1 MKFMQTLKFKMP
13 FTIISSVAIMLLVL
27 MIVII
32 SASAVFIERTA
43 LRGFQE
49 TADGYRDL
57 VSVWL
62 NDQKDLTSVIAKE
75 SEFLDY
81 FKNPND
87 LTFTIAKTELEE
99 LVQELGTYVSSLSLY
114 DLNGNLLTDS
124 SSGSTIQTN
133 ISDRSLWERFIKT
146 GYQYSIDDEIEVS
159 PINQEYVIS
168 ILAGVIDYSG
178 KPAGVL
184 AAELKWNNF
193 AKKYFSEITI
203 GKTGNIYVV
212 DEDGKRVAHKD
223 VKKINTISEG
233 SRNALQAASTQKKG
247 SLHYEDDGEK
257 VMVFSRLE
265 NIDWIMCVTML
276 DSEFYSDRNTLIMIT
291 IILSILLLLVTS
303 IIVIMYVNLNI
314 SRVLSR
320 IANDLNRLGNGDLT
334 VSAQSKFLTNKYK
347 NHEFGIIANG
357 FNSTVEK
364 LKIIVSNIIDSSNN
378 IELTSK
384 ELESGNND
392 LALRTQS
399 QSSSL
404 EQTASSMEQ
413 MASTIKNSAE
423 KSVIGNNM
431 MNDSRR
437 SVEEAGLIIDS
448 TTRSMEDVYEAS
460 RKITN
465 ITKLIEDIAFQTN
478 ILALNASVEAAR
490 AGEQGRGFSV
500 VASEVRTL
508 AQNTQTSVKDIT
520 SLIADSDEKIRVATE
535 AARKSREIFT
545 DIKDKIENT
554 ANIMKDISTTAVEQQ
569 SGVDQVNQAVL
580 KMDASTQEN
589 ASLVEQSKDASITLS
604 SEAQKLI
611 EVVSF
616 FKL

>member
-13 FTIISSVAIMLLVL
+13 FAIISAVVIMLLVL
-27 MIVII
+27 MIVVI
-32 SASAVFIERTA
+32 SASAIFMERTA
-43 LRGFQE
+43 ISGFME

-57 VSVWL
+57 VSIWIE
-62 NDQKDLTSVIAKE
+62 DQADLTSVISKE

-81 FKNPND
+81 FQNPND
-87 LTFTIAKTELEE
+87 GTLNIAKDEFNELLNE
-99 LVQELGTYVSSLSLY
+99 LKSHYSAFALI
-114 DLNGNLLTDS
+114 DLNGNVVLDTASNTQLNAIS
-124 SSGSTIQTN
+124 QKTIWKELKEN
-133 ISDRSLWERFIKT
+133 NYKYAIE
-146 GYQYSIDDEIEVS
+146 DEIYLSSVTG
-159 PINQEYVIS
+159 NYVIGV
-168 ILAGVIDYSG
+168 LAGVFDANNNI
-178 KPAGVL
+178 AGVL
-184 AAELKWNNF
+184 YAELRWNEFVN
-193 AKKYFSEITI
+193 KYFSEITI
-203 GKTGNIYVV
+203 GETGNIYIVN
-212 DEDGKRVAHKD
+212 EDGKRVAHKD
-223 VKKINTISEG
+223 VNKVNTISIG
-233 SRNALQAASTQKKG
+233 SKNALSAAASQRKG
-247 SLHYEDDGEK
+247 ALHYEDEGK
-257 VMVFSRLE
+257 KIMAFSRLD
-265 NIDWIMCVTML
+265 NMDWILCVTML
-276 DSEFYSDRNTLIMIT
+276 DSEFFANKHTLIKIT
-291 IILSILLLLVTS
+291 IVLSVILLVITS
-303 IIVIMYVNLNI
+303 LIVGMYVNKNI

-320 IANDLNRLGNGDLT
+320 IASDLNRLGNGDLT
-334 VSAQSKFLTNKYK
+334 VSAPTKFLSSKYK

-357 FNSTVEK
+357 FNNTIEK
-364 LKIIVSNIIDSSNN
+364 LKHIVSNIMDSSNN

-384 ELESGNND
+384 ELASGNND

-431 MNDSRR
+431 MNDSKK
-437 SVEEAGLIIDS
+437 SVEEAGLIIES
-448 TTRSMEDVYEAS
+448 TTRSMEAVFEAS

-508 AQNTQTSVKDIT
+508 AQNTQTSVKNIT
-520 SLIADSDEKIRVATE
+520 SLISDSDEKIRVAAE
-535 AARKSREIFT
+535 AARKSQEIFI

-554 ANIMKDISTTAVEQQ
+554 ADIMKDISQTAVEQQ

-589 ASLVEQSKDASITLS
+589 ASLVEQSKEASITLS

-611 EVVSF
+611 EVVSY

>member
-13 FTIISSVAIMLLVL
+13 FAIISAVVIMLLVL
-27 MIVII
+27 MIVVI
-32 SASAVFIERTA
+32 SASAIFMERTA
-43 LRGFQE
+43 ISGFME

-57 VSVWL
+57 VSIWIE
-62 NDQKDLTSVIAKE
+62 DQADLTSVISKE

-81 FKNPND
+81 FQNPND
-87 LTFTIAKTELEE
+87 GTLNIAKDEFNELLNE
-99 LVQELGTYVSSLSLY
+99 LKSHYSAFALI
-114 DLNGNLLTDS
+114 DLNGKVVLDTASNEHLNTVS
-124 SSGSTIQTN
+124 QKTIWKELRDN
-133 ISDRSLWERFIKT
+133 NYKYAIE
-146 GYQYSIDDEIEVS
+146 DEIYLSSVTG
-159 PINQEYVIS
+159 NYVIGV
-168 ILAGVIDYSG
+168 LAGVFDTNNS
-178 KPAGVL
+178 PAGVL
-184 AAELKWNNF
+184 YAELRWDSF
-193 AKKYFSEITI
+193 VQKYFSEITI
-203 GKTGNIYVV
+203 GETGNIYIVN
-212 DEDGKRVAHKD
+212 EDGKRVAHKD
-223 VKKINTISEG
+223 VNKVNTISIG
-233 SRNALQAASTQKKG
+233 SKNALSAAASQRKG
-247 SLHYEDDGEK
+247 ALHYENEK
-257 VMVFSRLE
+257 KKIMAFSRLD
-265 NIDWIMCVTML
+265 NMDWILCVTML
-276 DSEFYSDRNTLIMIT
+276 HSEFFANKNTLIKIT
-291 IILSILLLLVTS
+291 IVLSVILLVITS
-303 IIVIMYVNLNI
+303 LIVGMYVNKNI

-320 IANDLNRLGNGDLT
+320 IASDLNRLGNGDLT
-334 VSAQSKFLTNKYK
+334 VSAPTKFLSSKYK

-357 FNSTVEK
+357 FNNTIEK
-364 LKIIVSNIIDSSNN
+364 LKHIVSNIMDSSNN

-384 ELESGNND
+384 ELASGNND

-431 MNDSRR
+431 MNDSKK
-437 SVEEAGLIIDS
+437 SVEEAGLIIES
-448 TTRSMEDVYEAS
+448 TTRSMEAVFEAS

-508 AQNTQTSVKDIT
+508 AQNTQTSVKNIT
-520 SLIADSDEKIRVATE
+520 SLISDSDEKIRVAAE
-535 AARKSREIFT
+535 AARKSQEIFI

-554 ANIMKDISTTAVEQQ
+554 ADIMKDISQTAVEQQ

-589 ASLVEQSKDASITLS
+589 ASLVEQSKEASITLS

-611 EVVSF
+611 EVVSY

>member
-13 FTIISSVAIMLLVL
+13 FAIISAVVIMLLVL
-27 MIVII
+27 MIVVI
-32 SASAVFIERTA
+32 SASAIFMERTA
-43 LRGFQE
+43 ISGFME

-57 VSVWL
+57 VSIWIE
-62 NDQKDLTSVIAKE
+62 DQADLTSVISKE

-81 FKNPND
+81 FQNPND
-87 LTFTIAKTELEE
+87 GTLNIAKDEFNELLNE
-99 LVQELGTYVSSLSLY
+99 LKSHYSAFALI
-114 DLNGNLLTDS
+114 DLNGNVVLDTASNTQLNAIS
-124 SSGSTIQTN
+124 QKTIWKELKEN
-133 ISDRSLWERFIKT
+133 NYKYAIE
-146 GYQYSIDDEIEVS
+146 DEIYLSSVTG
-159 PINQEYVIS
+159 NYVIGV
-168 ILAGVIDYSG
+168 LAGVFDANNNI
-178 KPAGVL
+178 AGVL
-184 AAELKWNNF
+184 YAELRWNEFVN
-193 AKKYFSEITI
+193 KYFSEITI
-203 GKTGNIYVV
+203 GETGNIYIVN
-212 DEDGKRVAHKD
+212 EDGKRVAHKD
-223 VKKINTISEG
+223 VNKVNTISIG
-233 SRNALQAASTQKKG
+233 SKNALSAAASQRKG
-247 SLHYEDDGEK
+247 ALHYEDEGK
-257 VMVFSRLE
+257 KIMAFSRLD
-265 NIDWIMCVTML
+265 NMDWILCVTML
-276 DSEFYSDRNTLIMIT
+276 DSEFFANKNTLIKIT
-291 IILSILLLLVTS
+291 IVLSVILLVITS
-303 IIVIMYVNLNI
+303 LIVGMYVNKNI

-320 IANDLNRLGNGDLT
+320 IASDLNRLGNGDLT
-334 VSAQSKFLTNKYK
+334 VSAPTKFLSSKYK

-357 FNSTVEK
+357 FNNTIEK
-364 LKIIVSNIIDSSNN
+364 LKHIVSNIMDSSNN

-384 ELESGNND
+384 ELASGNND

-431 MNDSRR
+431 MNDSKK
-437 SVEEAGLIIDS
+437 SVEEAGLIIES
-448 TTRSMEDVYEAS
+448 TTRSMEAVFEAS

-508 AQNTQTSVKDIT
+508 AQNTQTSVKNIT
-520 SLIADSDEKIRVATE
+520 SLISDSDEKIRVAAE
-535 AARKSREIFT
+535 AARKSQEIFI

-554 ANIMKDISTTAVEQQ
+554 ADIMKDISQTAVEQQ

-589 ASLVEQSKDASITLS
+589 ASLVEQSKEASITLS

-611 EVVSF
+611 EVVSY

>member
-1 MKFMQTLKFKMP
+1 MKFTQTLKFKMP
-13 FTIISSVAIMLLVL
+13 FIIISSVALMLITL
-27 MIVII
+27 MIVIV
-32 SASAVFIERTA
+32 SASAIFIEKTA

-57 VSVWL
+57 VTVWL
-62 NDQKDLTSVIAKE
+62 NDQKDLTSIIAKE
-75 SEFLDY
+75 SEFLNY
-81 FKNPND
+81 FIDPND
-87 LTFTIAKTELEE
+87 LTLAVAKSELQEVCNE
-99 LVQELGTYVSSLSLY
+99 LNTYVASLSLY
-114 DLNGNLLTDS
+114 DLNGKFIADS
-124 SSGSTIQTN
+124 SNGSTIQN
-133 ISDRSLWERFIKT
+133 DISKRNLWERFIST
-146 GYQYSIDDEIEVS
+146 GYQYSIDDEIEFF
-159 PINQEYVIS
+159 PNDGQYVLA
-168 ILAGVIDYSG
+168 ILVGIFDNSG
-178 KPAGVL
+178 KPIGVL
-184 AAELKWNNF
+184 ASELKWDNF
-193 AKKYFSEITI
+193 SKKYFSEITI

-212 DEDGKRVAHKD
+212 DENGNRVAHGD
-223 VKKINTISEG
+223 SNKINTISEG
-233 SRNALQAASTQKKG
+233 SKSALQAASSQRKG
-247 SLHYEDDGEK
+247 TIHYEDDGDK
-257 VMVFSRLE
+257 VMAFSRLD

-276 DSEFYSDRNTLIMIT
+276 DSEFYYDRNILIMIS
-291 IILSILLLLVTS
+291 IILSVLLLIVTS
-303 IIVIMYVNLNI
+303 IIVIIYINVNI

-320 IANDLNRLGNGDLT
+320 LANDLNRLGRGDLT
-334 VSAQSKFLTNKYK
+334 VSAPAKFLANKYQ
-347 NHEFGIIANG
+347 NNEFGIISNG
-357 FNSTVEK
+357 FNNAIEQ
-364 LKIIVSNIIDSSNN
+364 LKHIVSSIMDSSNN

-431 MNDSRR
+431 MNDSIK

-448 TTRSMEDVYEAS
+448 TTKSMEMVYEAS

-490 AGEQGRGFSV
+490 AGDQGRGFSV

-520 SLIADSDEKIRVATE
+520 SLIADSDEKIKLATE
-535 AARKSREIFT
+535 AARKSQEIFAE
-545 DIKDKIENT
+545 IKDKIENT
-554 ANIMKDISTTAVEQQ
+554 ADIMKDILDRAVEQQ
-569 SGVDQVNQAVL
+569 SGIESVNQAVL
-580 KMDASTQEN
+580 KMDASTQKN
-589 ASLVEQSKDASITLS
+589 ASLAEQSKNASMTLS
-604 SEAQKLI
+604 SEAQKLT
-611 EVVSF
+611 EVVSY

>member
-13 FTIISSVAIMLLVL
+13 FAIISAVVIMLLVL
-27 MIVII
+27 MIVVI
-32 SASAVFIERTA
+32 SASAIFMERTA
-43 LRGFQE
+43 ISGFME

-57 VSVWL
+57 VSIWIE
-62 NDQKDLTSVIAKE
+62 DQADLTSVISKE

-81 FKNPND
+81 FQNPNNGT
-87 LTFTIAKTELEE
+87 LNIAKDEFNELLNE
-99 LVQELGTYVSSLSLY
+99 LKSHYSAFALI
-114 DLNGNLLTDS
+114 DLNGNVVLDTASNTQLNS
-124 SSGSTIQTN
+124 ISQKTIWKELKEN
-133 ISDRSLWERFIKT
+133 NYKYAIE
-146 GYQYSIDDEIEVS
+146 DEIYLSSVTG
-159 PINQEYVIS
+159 NYVIGV
-168 ILAGVIDYSG
+168 LAGVFDANNNI
-178 KPAGVL
+178 AGVL
-184 AAELKWNNF
+184 YAELRWNEFVN
-193 AKKYFSEITI
+193 KYFSEITI
-203 GKTGNIYVV
+203 GETGNIYIVN
-212 DEDGKRVAHKD
+212 EDGKRVAHKD
-223 VKKINTISEG
+223 VNKVNTISIG
-233 SRNALQAASTQKKG
+233 SKNALSAAASQRKG
-247 SLHYEDDGEK
+247 ALHYEDEGK
-257 VMVFSRLE
+257 KIMAFSRLD
-265 NIDWIMCVTML
+265 NMDWILCVTML
-276 DSEFYSDRNTLIMIT
+276 DSEFFANKNTLIKIT
-291 IILSILLLLVTS
+291 IVLSVILLVITS
-303 IIVIMYVNLNI
+303 LIVGMYVNRNI

-320 IANDLNRLGNGDLT
+320 IASDLNRLGNGDLT
-334 VSAQSKFLTNKYK
+334 VSAPTKFLSSKYQ

-357 FNSTVEK
+357 FNNTIEK
-364 LKIIVSNIIDSSNN
+364 LKHIVSNIMDSSNN

-384 ELESGNND
+384 ELASGNND

-431 MNDSRR
+431 MNDSKK
-437 SVEEAGLIIDS
+437 SVEEAGLIIES
-448 TTRSMEDVYEAS
+448 TTRSMEAVFEAS

-508 AQNTQTSVKDIT
+508 AQNTQTSVKNIT
-520 SLIADSDEKIRVATE
+520 SLISDSDEKIRVAAE
-535 AARKSREIFT
+535 AARKSQEIFI

-554 ANIMKDISTTAVEQQ
+554 ADIMKDISQTAVEQQ

-589 ASLVEQSKDASITLS
+589 ASLVEQSKEASITLS

-611 EVVSF
+611 ETVSY
-616 FKL
+616 FKF

>member
-13 FTIISSVAIMLLVL
+13 FTIISSVAVMLLIL
-27 MIVII
+27 MIVVI
-32 SASAVFIERTA
+32 SASAVFMERTA
-43 LRGFQE
+43 LRGFME

-57 VSVWL
+57 VSIWIE
-62 NDQKDLTSVIAKE
+62 DQADLTSVISKE

-81 FKNPND
+81 FLNPSQDN
-87 LTFTIAKTELEE
+87 LNIADNEFNELLKELESHYSAFA
-99 LVQELGTYVSSLSLY
+99 LI
-114 DLNGNLLTDS
+114 DLNGNVVLDTASNTQLDLIS
-124 SSGSTIQTN
+124 EKTIWRELKDN
-133 ISDRSLWERFIKT
+133 NYKYAIE
-146 GYQYSIDDEIEVS
+146 DEIYLSSVTD
-159 PINQEYVIS
+159 NYVIGV
-168 ILAGVIDYSG
+168 LAGVFDAEG
-178 KPAGVL
+178 KVSGVL
-184 AAELKWNNF
+184 YGELRWDSF
-193 AKKYFSEITI
+193 VQKYFSEITI
-203 GKTGNIYVV
+203 GETGNIYVV

-223 VKKINTISEG
+223 VNKVNTISIG
-233 SRNALQAASTQKKG
+233 SKNALSAADAQRKG
-247 SLHYEDDGEK
+247 TLHYEDEGAK
-257 VMVFSRLE
+257 VMAFSRLD

-276 DSEFYSDRNTLIMIT
+276 DSEFFADRNTLIKIT
-291 IILSILLLLVTS
+291 IILSIILLIITS
-303 IIVIMYVNLNI
+303 FIVISYVNVHI

-334 VSAQSKFLTNKYK
+334 VSAPSKFLANKYK

-357 FNSTVEK
+357 FNNTIEK
-364 LKIIVSNIIDSSNN
+364 LKHIVSDIIDSSNN

-384 ELESGNND
+384 ELASGNND

-404 EQTASSMEQ
+404 EETASSMEQ
-413 MASTIKNSAE
+413 MASNIKNSAE
-423 KSVIGNNM
+423 KSIIGNNM
-431 MNDSRR
+431 MNDSKK

-448 TTRSMEDVYEAS
+448 TTKSMEAVYEAS

-520 SLIADSDEKIRVATE
+520 SLIADSDEKIKIATE
-535 AARKSREIFT
+535 AARKSQEIFT

-554 ANIMKDISTTAVEQQ
+554 ASIMKDISITAVEQQ

-580 KMDASTQEN
+580 RMDASTQEN
-589 ASLVEQSKDASITLS
+589 ASLVEQSKDASVTLS

-611 EVVSF
+611 DVVSY

>member
-13 FTIISSVAIMLLVL
+13 FTIISSVAVMLLIL
-27 MIVII
+27 MIVVI
-32 SASAVFIERTA
+32 SASAVFMERTA
-43 LRGFQE
+43 LRGFME

-57 VSVWL
+57 VSIWIE
-62 NDQKDLTSVIAKE
+62 DQADLTSVISKE

-81 FKNPND
+81 FLNPSQDN
-87 LTFTIAKTELEE
+87 LNIADNEFNELLKELESHYSAFA
-99 LVQELGTYVSSLSLY
+99 LI
-114 DLNGNLLTDS
+114 DLNGNVVLDTASNTQLDLIS
-124 SSGSTIQTN
+124 EKTIWRELKDN
-133 ISDRSLWERFIKT
+133 NYKYAIE
-146 GYQYSIDDEIEVS
+146 DEIYLSSVTD
-159 PINQEYVIS
+159 NYVIGV
-168 ILAGVIDYSG
+168 LAGVFDDEG
-178 KPAGVL
+178 KVSGVL
-184 AAELKWNNF
+184 YGELRWDSF
-193 AKKYFSEITI
+193 VQKYFSEITI
-203 GKTGNIYVV
+203 GETGNIYVV

-223 VKKINTISEG
+223 VNKVNTISIG
-233 SRNALQAASTQKKG
+233 SKNALSAADAQRKG
-247 SLHYEDDGEK
+247 TLHYEDEGAK
-257 VMVFSRLE
+257 VMAFSRLD

-276 DSEFYSDRNTLIMIT
+276 DSEFFADRNTLIKIT
-291 IILSILLLLVTS
+291 IILSIILLIITS
-303 IIVIMYVNLNI
+303 FIVISYVNVHI

-334 VSAQSKFLTNKYK
+334 VSAPSKFLANKYK

-357 FNSTVEK
+357 FNNTIEK
-364 LKIIVSNIIDSSNN
+364 LKNIIENIIDSSNN

-384 ELESGNND
+384 ELASGNND

-404 EQTASSMEQ
+404 EETASSMEQ
-413 MASTIKNSAE
+413 MASNIKNSAE
-423 KSVIGNNM
+423 KSIIGNNM
-431 MNDSRR
+431 MNDSKK
-437 SVEEAGLIIDS
+437 SVEEAGLIIDR
-448 TTRSMEDVYEAS
+448 TTKSMEAVYEAS

-520 SLIADSDEKIRVATE
+520 SLIADSDEKIKIATE
-535 AARKSREIFT
+535 AARKSQEIFT

-554 ANIMKDISTTAVEQQ
+554 ASIMKDISITAVEQQ

-580 KMDASTQEN
+580 RMDASTQEN
-589 ASLVEQSKDASITLS
+589 ASLVEQSKDASVTLS

-611 EVVSF
+611 DVVSY

>member
-13 FTIISSVAIMLLVL
+13 FTIISSVAVMLLVL

-32 SASAVFIERTA
+32 SASAIFMERTA
-43 LRGFQE
+43 ISGFME

-57 VSVWL
+57 VSIWIE
-62 NDQKDLTSVIAKE
+62 DQADLTSVISKE

-81 FKNPND
+81 FENPNQYT
-87 LTFTIAKTELEE
+87 LSIASGEFIELLKELESHFSAFA
-99 LVQELGTYVSSLSLY
+99 LI
-114 DLNGNLLTDS
+114 DLNGKVVLDTASNEHLNTVS
-124 SSGSTIQTN
+124 QKTIWKELQN
-133 ISDRSLWERFIKT
+133 NNYKYAIE
-146 GYQYSIDDEIEVS
+146 DEIYLSSVTG
-159 PINQEYVIS
+159 NYVIGV
-168 ILAGVIDYSG
+168 LAGVFDTNAR
-178 KPAGVL
+178 PAGVL
-184 AAELKWNNF
+184 YAELRWDSF
-193 AKKYFSEITI
+193 VQKYFSEITI
-203 GKTGNIYVV
+203 GKTGNIYIVN
-212 DEDGKRVAHKD
+212 EEGRRVAHKE
-223 VKKINTISEG
+223 VKKVNTISIG
-233 SRNALQAASTQKKG
+233 SKNALSAAASQRKG
-247 SLHYEDDGEK
+247 ALHYEDEGK
-257 VMVFSRLE
+257 KIMAFSRLE

-276 DSEFYSDRNTLIMIT
+276 DSEFFANKNTLIKIT
-291 IILSILLLLVTS
+291 IVLSLLLLIVTS
-303 IIVIMYVNLNI
+303 FIVIVYVNKNI

-320 IANDLNRLGNGDLT
+320 IASDLNRLGNGDLT
-334 VSAQSKFLTNKYK
+334 VSAPSKFLTNKYQ

-357 FNSTVEK
+357 FNNTIEK
-364 LKIIVSNIIDSSNN
+364 LKHIVSNIIDSSNN

-384 ELESGNND
+384 ELASGNND

-431 MNDSRR
+431 MNDSKK

-535 AARKSREIFT
+535 AARKSQEIFV

-554 ANIMKDISTTAVEQQ
+554 ANIMRDISTTAVEQQ

-589 ASLVEQSKDASITLS
+589 ASLVEQSKEASITLS

-611 EVVSF
+611 DVVSY

>member
-13 FTIISSVAIMLLVL
+13 FTIISSVAVMLLIL
-27 MIVII
+27 MIVVI
-32 SASAVFIERTA
+32 SASAVFMERTA
-43 LRGFQE
+43 LRGFME

-57 VSVWL
+57 VSIWIE
-62 NDQKDLTSVIAKE
+62 DQADLTSVISKG

-81 FKNPND
+81 FLNPSQDN
-87 LTFTIAKTELEE
+87 LNIADNEFNELLKELESHYSAFA
-99 LVQELGTYVSSLSLY
+99 LI
-114 DLNGNLLTDS
+114 DLNGNVVLDTASNTQLDLIS
-124 SSGSTIQTN
+124 EKTIWRELKDN
-133 ISDRSLWERFIKT
+133 NYKYAIE
-146 GYQYSIDDEIEVS
+146 DEIYLSSVTD
-159 PINQEYVIS
+159 NYVIGV
-168 ILAGVIDYSG
+168 LAGVFDAEG
-178 KPAGVL
+178 KVSGVL
-184 AAELKWNNF
+184 YGELRWDSF
-193 AKKYFSEITI
+193 VQKYFSEITI
-203 GKTGNIYVV
+203 GETGNIYVV

-223 VKKINTISEG
+223 VNKVNTISIG
-233 SRNALQAASTQKKG
+233 SKNALSAADAQRKG
-247 SLHYEDDGEK
+247 TLHYEDEGAK
-257 VMVFSRLE
+257 VMAFSRLD

-276 DSEFYSDRNTLIMIT
+276 DSEFFADRNTLIKIT
-291 IILSILLLLVTS
+291 IILSIILLIITS
-303 IIVIMYVNLNI
+303 FIVISYVNVHI

-334 VSAQSKFLTNKYK
+334 VSAPSKFLANKYK

-357 FNSTVEK
+357 FNNTIEK
-364 LKIIVSNIIDSSNN
+364 LKNIIENIIDSSNN

-384 ELESGNND
+384 ELASGNND

-404 EQTASSMEQ
+404 EETASSMEQ
-413 MASTIKNSAE
+413 MASNIKNSAE
-423 KSVIGNNM
+423 KSIIGNNM
-431 MNDSRR
+431 MNDSKK

-448 TTRSMEDVYEAS
+448 TTKSMEAVYEAS

-520 SLIADSDEKIRVATE
+520 SLIADSDEKIKIATE
-535 AARKSREIFT
+535 AARKSQEIFT

-554 ANIMKDISTTAVEQQ
+554 ASIMKDISITAVEQQ

-580 KMDASTQEN
+580 RMDASTQEN
-589 ASLVEQSKDASITLS
+589 ASLVEQSKDASVTLS

-611 EVVSF
+611 DVVSY

>member
-13 FTIISSVAIMLLVL
+13 FTIISSVAVMLLIL
-27 MIVII
+27 MIVVI
-32 SASAVFIERTA
+32 SASAVFMERTA
-43 LRGFQE
+43 LRGFME

-57 VSVWL
+57 VSIWIE
-62 NDQKDLTSVIAKE
+62 DQADLTSVISKE

-81 FKNPND
+81 FLNPSQDN
-87 LTFTIAKTELEE
+87 LNIADNEFNELLKELESHYSAFA
-99 LVQELGTYVSSLSLY
+99 LI
-114 DLNGNLLTDS
+114 DLNGNVVLDTASNTQLDLIS
-124 SSGSTIQTN
+124 EKTIWRELKDN
-133 ISDRSLWERFIKT
+133 NYKYAIE
-146 GYQYSIDDEIEVS
+146 DEIYLSSVTD
-159 PINQEYVIS
+159 NYVIGV
-168 ILAGVIDYSG
+168 LAGVFDDEG
-178 KPAGVL
+178 KVSGVL
-184 AAELKWNNF
+184 YGELRWDSF
-193 AKKYFSEITI
+193 VQKYFSEITI
-203 GKTGNIYVV
+203 GETGNIYVV

-223 VKKINTISEG
+223 VNKVNTISIG
-233 SRNALQAASTQKKG
+233 SKNALSAADAQRKG
-247 SLHYEDDGEK
+247 TLHYEDEGAK
-257 VMVFSRLE
+257 VMAFSRLD

-276 DSEFYSDRNTLIMIT
+276 DSEFFADRNTLIKIT
-291 IILSILLLLVTS
+291 IIVSIILLIITS
-303 IIVIMYVNLNI
+303 FIVISYVNVHI

-334 VSAQSKFLTNKYK
+334 VSAPSKFLANKYK

-357 FNSTVEK
+357 FNNTIEK
-364 LKIIVSNIIDSSNN
+364 LKNIIENIIDSSNN

-384 ELESGNND
+384 ELASGNND

-404 EQTASSMEQ
+404 EETASSMEQ
-413 MASTIKNSAE
+413 MASNIKNSAE
-423 KSVIGNNM
+423 KSIIGNNM
-431 MNDSRR
+431 MNDSKK

-448 TTRSMEDVYEAS
+448 TTKSMEAVYEAS

-520 SLIADSDEKIRVATE
+520 SLIADSDEKIKIATE
-535 AARKSREIFT
+535 AARKSQEIFT

-554 ANIMKDISTTAVEQQ
+554 ASIMKDISITAVEQQ

-580 KMDASTQEN
+580 RMDASTQEN
-589 ASLVEQSKDASITLS
+589 ASLVEQSKDASVTLS

-611 EVVSF
+611 DVVSY

>member
-13 FTIISSVAIMLLVL
+13 FAIISAVVIMLLVL
-27 MIVII
+27 MIVVI
-32 SASAVFIERTA
+32 SASAIFMERTA
-43 LRGFQE
+43 ISGFME

-57 VSVWL
+57 VSIWIE
-62 NDQKDLTSVIAKE
+62 DQADLTSVISKE

-81 FKNPND
+81 FQNPND
-87 LTFTIAKTELEE
+87 GTLNIAKDEFNELLNE
-99 LVQELGTYVSSLSLY
+99 LKSHYSAFALI
-114 DLNGNLLTDS
+114 DLNGNVVLDTASNTQLNAIS
-124 SSGSTIQTN
+124 QKTIWKELKEN
-133 ISDRSLWERFIKT
+133 NYKYAIE
-146 GYQYSIDDEIEVS
+146 DEIYLSSVTG
-159 PINQEYVIS
+159 NYVIGV
-168 ILAGVIDYSG
+168 LAGVFDANNNI
-178 KPAGVL
+178 AGVL
-184 AAELKWNNF
+184 YAELRWNEFVN
-193 AKKYFSEITI
+193 KYFSEITI
-203 GKTGNIYVV
+203 GETGNIYIVN
-212 DEDGKRVAHKD
+212 EDGKRVAHKD
-223 VKKINTISEG
+223 VNKVNTISIG
-233 SRNALQAASTQKKG
+233 SKNALSAAASQRKG
-247 SLHYEDDGEK
+247 ALHYEDEGK
-257 VMVFSRLE
+257 KIMAFSRLD
-265 NIDWIMCVTML
+265 NMDWILCVTML
-276 DSEFYSDRNTLIMIT
+276 DSEFFANKHTLIKIT
-291 IILSILLLLVTS
+291 IVLSVILLVITS
-303 IIVIMYVNLNI
+303 LIVGMYVNKNI

-320 IANDLNRLGNGDLT
+320 IASDLNRLGNGDLT
-334 VSAQSKFLTNKYK
+334 VSAPTKFLSSKYK

-357 FNSTVEK
+357 FNNTIEK
-364 LKIIVSNIIDSSNN
+364 LKNIVSNIIDSSNN

-384 ELESGNND
+384 ELASGNND

-431 MNDSRR
+431 MNDSKK
-437 SVEEAGLIIDS
+437 SVEEAGLIIES
-448 TTRSMEDVYEAS
+448 TTRSMEAVFEAS

-520 SLIADSDEKIRVATE
+520 SLIADSDEKIRVAAE
-535 AARKSREIFT
+535 AARKSQEIFI

-554 ANIMKDISTTAVEQQ
+554 ADIMKDISQTAVEQQ

-589 ASLVEQSKDASITLS
+589 ASLVEQSKEASITLS

-611 EVVSF
+611 DVVSY

>member
-13 FTIISSVAIMLLVL
+13 FTIISSVAIMLIVL

-32 SASAVFIERTA
+32 SASAVFIEKTA

-81 FKNPND
+81 FKDPND

-99 LVQELGTYVSSLSLY
+99 LVQELSTYVSSLSLY
-114 DLNGNLLTDS
+114 DLKGNLLTDS

-133 ISDRSLWERFIKT
+133 ISDRSLWERFVNT

-159 PINQEYVIS
+159 PLNQEYVIS
-168 ILAGVIDYSG
+168 ILAGVIDYTG

-203 GKTGNIYVV
+203 GETGNIYIV

-247 SLHYEDDGEK
+247 SLHYEDEGEK
-257 VMVFSRLE
+257 VMVFSRLD
-265 NIDWIMCVTML
+265 NIEWIMCVTML

-291 IILSILLLLVTS
+291 IVLSILLLLVTS
-303 IIVIMYVNLNI
+303 FIVIMYVNKNI

-320 IANDLNRLGNGDLT
+320 IASDLNRLGNGDLT
-334 VSAQSKFLTNKYK
+334 VSAPSKFLTNKYQ

-357 FNSTVEK
+357 FNNTIEK
-364 LKIIVSNIIDSSNN
+364 LKHIVSNIIDSSNN

-384 ELESGNND
+384 ELASGNND

-431 MNDSRR
+431 MNDSKR
-437 SVEEAGLIIDS
+437 SVEEAGVIIDS
-448 TTRSMEDVYEAS
+448 TTKSMEDVYEAS

-535 AARKSREIFT
+535 AARKSQEIFV

-554 ANIMKDISTTAVEQQ
+554 ANIMKDISIKAVEQQ

-589 ASLVEQSKDASITLS
+589 ASLVEQSKEASITLS

-611 EVVSF
+611 DVVSY

>member
-13 FTIISSVAIMLLVL
+13 FAIISAVVIMLLVL
-27 MIVII
+27 MIVVI
-32 SASAVFIERTA
+32 SASAIFMERTA
-43 LRGFQE
+43 ISGFME

-57 VSVWL
+57 VSIRIE
-62 NDQKDLTSVIAKE
+62 DQADLTSVISKE

-81 FKNPND
+81 FQNPNNGT
-87 LTFTIAKTELEE
+87 LNIAKDEFNELLNE
-99 LVQELGTYVSSLSLY
+99 LKSHYSAFALI
-114 DLNGNLLTDS
+114 DLNGNVVLDTASNTQLNS
-124 SSGSTIQTN
+124 ISQKTIWKELKEN
-133 ISDRSLWERFIKT
+133 NYKYAIE
-146 GYQYSIDDEIEVS
+146 DEIYLSSVTG
-159 PINQEYVIS
+159 NYVIGV
-168 ILAGVIDYSG
+168 LAGVFDANNNI
-178 KPAGVL
+178 AGVL
-184 AAELKWNNF
+184 YAELRWNEFVN
-193 AKKYFSEITI
+193 KYFSEITI
-203 GKTGNIYVV
+203 GETGNIYIVN
-212 DEDGKRVAHKD
+212 EDGKRVAHKD
-223 VKKINTISEG
+223 VNKVNTISIG
-233 SRNALQAASTQKKG
+233 SKNALSAAASQRKG
-247 SLHYEDDGEK
+247 ALHYEDEGK
-257 VMVFSRLE
+257 KIMAFSRLD
-265 NIDWIMCVTML
+265 NMDWILCVTML
-276 DSEFYSDRNTLIMIT
+276 DSEFFANKHTLIKIT
-291 IILSILLLLVTS
+291 IVLSVILLVITS
-303 IIVIMYVNLNI
+303 LIVGMYVNRNI

-320 IANDLNRLGNGDLT
+320 IASDLNRLGNGDLT
-334 VSAQSKFLTNKYK
+334 VSAPTKFLSSKYQ

-357 FNSTVEK
+357 FNNTIEK
-364 LKIIVSNIIDSSNN
+364 LKHIVSNIMDSSNN

-384 ELESGNND
+384 ELASGNND

-431 MNDSRR
+431 MNDSKK
-437 SVEEAGLIIDS
+437 SVEEAGLIIES
-448 TTRSMEDVYEAS
+448 TTRSMEAVFEAS

-508 AQNTQTSVKDIT
+508 AQNTQTSVKNIT
-520 SLIADSDEKIRVATE
+520 SLISDSDEKIRVAAE
-535 AARKSREIFT
+535 AARKSQEIFI

-554 ANIMKDISTTAVEQQ
+554 ADIMKDISQTAVEQQ

-589 ASLVEQSKDASITLS
+589 ASLVEQSKEASITLS

-611 EVVSF
+611 ETVSY
-616 FKL
+616 FKF

>member
-13 FTIISSVAIMLLVL
+13 FAIISAVVIMLLVL
-27 MIVII
+27 MIVVI
-32 SASAVFIERTA
+32 SASAIFMERTA
-43 LRGFQE
+43 ISGFME

-57 VSVWL
+57 VSIWIE
-62 NDQKDLTSVIAKE
+62 DQADLTSVISKE

-81 FKNPND
+81 FQNPND
-87 LTFTIAKTELEE
+87 GTLNIAKDEFNELLNE
-99 LVQELGTYVSSLSLY
+99 LKSHYSAFALI
-114 DLNGNLLTDS
+114 DLNGNVVLDTASNTQLNAIS
-124 SSGSTIQTN
+124 QKTIWKELKEN
-133 ISDRSLWERFIKT
+133 NYKYAIE
-146 GYQYSIDDEIEVS
+146 DEIYLSSVTG
-159 PINQEYVIS
+159 NYVIGV
-168 ILAGVIDYSG
+168 LAGVFDANNNI
-178 KPAGVL
+178 AGVL
-184 AAELKWNNF
+184 YAELRWNEFVN
-193 AKKYFSEITI
+193 KYFSEITI
-203 GKTGNIYVV
+203 GETGNIYIVN
-212 DEDGKRVAHKD
+212 EDGKRVAHKD
-223 VKKINTISEG
+223 VNKVNTISIG
-233 SRNALQAASTQKKG
+233 SKNALSAAASQRKG
-247 SLHYEDDGEK
+247 ALHYEDEGK
-257 VMVFSRLE
+257 KIMAFSRLD
-265 NIDWIMCVTML
+265 NMDWILCVTML
-276 DSEFYSDRNTLIMIT
+276 DSEFFANKHTLIKIT
-291 IILSILLLLVTS
+291 IVLSVILLVITS
-303 IIVIMYVNLNI
+303 LIVGMYVNKNI

-320 IANDLNRLGNGDLT
+320 IASDLNRLGNGDLT
-334 VSAQSKFLTNKYK
+334 VSAPTKFLSSKYK

-357 FNSTVEK
+357 FNNTIEK
-364 LKIIVSNIIDSSNN
+364 LKNIVSNIIDSSNN

-384 ELESGNND
+384 ELASGNND

-431 MNDSRR
+431 MNDSKK
-437 SVEEAGLIIDS
+437 SVEEAGLIIES
-448 TTRSMEDVYEAS
+448 TTRSMEAVFEAS

-508 AQNTQTSVKDIT
+508 AQNTQTSVKNIT
-520 SLIADSDEKIRVATE
+520 SLISDSDEKIRVAAE
-535 AARKSREIFT
+535 AARKSQEIFI

-554 ANIMKDISTTAVEQQ
+554 ADIMKDISQTAVEQQ

-589 ASLVEQSKDASITLS
+589 ASLVEC
-604 SEAQKLI
+604 KLFQI
-611 EVVSF
+611 IIIC
-616 FKL
+616 

>member
-276 DSEFYSDRNTLIMIT
+276 DSEFYSDRHTLIMIT

-535 AARKSREIFT
+535 AARKSQEIFT

>member
-334 VSAQSKFLTNKYK
+334 VSAPSKFLTNKYK

-535 AARKSREIFT
+535 AARKSQEIFT

>member
-1 MKFMQTLKFKMP
+1 MRFMQTLKFRMP
-13 FTIISSVAIMLLVL
+13 FTIISSVAIMLIIL

-32 SASAVFIERTA
+32 SASSVFIEKIA
-43 LRGFQE
+43 LRGFME

-57 VSVWL
+57 VTVWL
-62 NDQKDLTSVIAKE
+62 NDQRDLTSVIAKE

-81 FKNPND
+81 FKNPNE
-87 LTFTIAKTELEE
+87 LNLTIANVELTEL
-99 LVQELGTYVSSLSLY
+99 VRELGDHFTSFSLF
-114 DLNGNLLTDS
+114 DLNGKLVTSTLENTMESNIANRGLWNRLIE
-124 SSGSTIQTN
+124 SGY
-133 ISDRSLWERFIKT
+133 E
-146 GYQYSIDDEIEVS
+146 YSIADEIEIS
-159 PINQEYVIS
+159 PVNNEYVITLLS
-168 ILAGVIDYSG
+168 GVVDYSG

-184 AAELKWNNF
+184 AAELKWDNF

-203 GKTGNIYVV
+203 GETGNIYVV

-223 VKKINTISEG
+223 VQKINTVSEG
-233 SRNALQAASTQKKG
+233 SRNALAAASTERKG
-247 SLHYEDDGEK
+247 TLHYEDEGK
-257 VMVFSRLE
+257 KIMAFSRLD

-276 DSEFYSDRNTLIMIT
+276 DSEFYSDRNTLIKIT
-291 IILSILLLLVTS
+291 IILSILLLIITS
-303 IIVIMYVNLNI
+303 FIVVRYVNVHI
-314 SRVLSR
+314 SRVLTKL
-320 IANDLNRLGNGDLT
+320 ANDLNRLGNGDLT
-334 VSAQSKFLTNKYK
+334 VSAPTKFLSSKYK

-357 FNSTVEK
+357 FNNTIKK
-364 LKIIVSNIIDSSNN
+364 LKHIVENIIDSSNN

-404 EQTASSMEQ
+404 EETASSMEQ
-413 MASTIKNSAE
+413 MASNIKNSAE
-423 KSVIGNNM
+423 KSVIGNDM
-431 MNDSRR
+431 MNDSKK

-448 TTRSMEDVYEAS
+448 TTKSMEAVYEAS

-520 SLIADSDEKIRVATE
+520 SLIADSDEKIKVAAE
-535 AARKSREIFT
+535 AARKSQEIFS
-545 DIKDKIENT
+545 DIKDKIEST
-554 ANIMKDISTTAVEQQ
+554 ASIMKDISTTAVEQQ
-569 SGVDQVNQAVL
+569 SGVEQVNQAVL
-580 KMDASTQEN
+580 RMDASTQEN

-611 EVVSF
+611 EVVSY

>member
-13 FTIISSVAIMLLVL
+13 FTIISSVAVMLLIL
-27 MIVII
+27 MIVVI
-32 SASAVFIERTA
+32 SASAVFMERTA
-43 LRGFQE
+43 LRGFME

-57 VSVWL
+57 VSIWIE
-62 NDQKDLTSVIAKE
+62 DQADLTSVISKE

-81 FKNPND
+81 FLNPSQDN
-87 LTFTIAKTELEE
+87 LNIADNEFNELLKELESHYSAFA
-99 LVQELGTYVSSLSLY
+99 LI
-114 DLNGNLLTDS
+114 DLNGNVVLDTASNTQLDLIS
-124 SSGSTIQTN
+124 EKTIWRELKDN
-133 ISDRSLWERFIKT
+133 NYKYAIE
-146 GYQYSIDDEIEVS
+146 DEIYLSSVTD
-159 PINQEYVIS
+159 NYVIGV
-168 ILAGVIDYSG
+168 LAGVFDAEG
-178 KPAGVL
+178 KVSGVL
-184 AAELKWNNF
+184 YGELRWDSF
-193 AKKYFSEITI
+193 VQKYFSEITI
-203 GKTGNIYVV
+203 GETGNIYVV

-223 VKKINTISEG
+223 VNKVNTISIG
-233 SRNALQAASTQKKG
+233 SKNALSAADAQRKG
-247 SLHYEDDGEK
+247 TLHYEDEGAK
-257 VMVFSRLE
+257 VMAFSRLD

-276 DSEFYSDRNTLIMIT
+276 DSEFFADRNTLIKIT
-291 IILSILLLLVTS
+291 IILSIILLIITS
-303 IIVIMYVNLNI
+303 FIVISYVNVHI

-334 VSAQSKFLTNKYK
+334 VSAPSKFLANKYK

-357 FNSTVEK
+357 FNNTIEK
-364 LKIIVSNIIDSSNN
+364 LKNIIENIIDSSNN

-384 ELESGNND
+384 ELASGNND

-404 EQTASSMEQ
+404 EETASSMEQ
-413 MASTIKNSAE
+413 MASNIKNSAE
-423 KSVIGNNM
+423 KSIIGNNM
-431 MNDSRR
+431 MNDSKK

-448 TTRSMEDVYEAS
+448 TTKSMEAVYEAS

-520 SLIADSDEKIRVATE
+520 SLIADSDEKIKIATE
-535 AARKSREIFT
+535 AARKSQEIFT

-554 ANIMKDISTTAVEQQ
+554 ASIMKDISITAVEQQ

-580 KMDASTQEN
+580 RMDASTQEN
-589 ASLVEQSKDASITLS
+589 ASLVEQSKDASVTLS

-611 EVVSF
+611 DVVSY

>member
-13 FTIISSVAIMLLVL
+13 FAIISAVVIMLLVL
-27 MIVII
+27 MIVVI
-32 SASAVFIERTA
+32 SASAIFMERTA
-43 LRGFQE
+43 ISGFME

-57 VSVWL
+57 VSIWIE
-62 NDQKDLTSVIAKE
+62 DQADLTSVISKE

-81 FKNPND
+81 FQNPND
-87 LTFTIAKTELEE
+87 GTLNIAKDEFNELLNE
-99 LVQELGTYVSSLSLY
+99 LKSHYSAFALI
-114 DLNGNLLTDS
+114 DLNGNVVLDTASNTQLNAIS
-124 SSGSTIQTN
+124 QKTIWKELKEN
-133 ISDRSLWERFIKT
+133 NYKYAIE
-146 GYQYSIDDEIEVS
+146 DEIYLSSVTG
-159 PINQEYVIS
+159 NYVIGV
-168 ILAGVIDYSG
+168 LAGVFDANNNI
-178 KPAGVL
+178 AGVL
-184 AAELKWNNF
+184 YAELRWNEFVN
-193 AKKYFSEITI
+193 KYFSEITI
-203 GKTGNIYVV
+203 GETGNIYIVN
-212 DEDGKRVAHKD
+212 EDGKRVAHKD
-223 VKKINTISEG
+223 VNKVNTISIG
-233 SRNALQAASTQKKG
+233 SKNALSAAASQRKG
-247 SLHYEDDGEK
+247 ALHYEDEGK
-257 VMVFSRLE
+257 KIMAFSRLD
-265 NIDWIMCVTML
+265 NMDWILCVTML

-291 IILSILLLLVTS
+291 IVLSVILLVITS
-303 IIVIMYVNLNI
+303 LIVGMYVNKNI

-320 IANDLNRLGNGDLT
+320 IASDLKRLGNGDLT
-334 VSAQSKFLTNKYK
+334 VSAPTKFLSSKYQ

-357 FNSTVEK
+357 FNNTIEK
-364 LKIIVSNIIDSSNN
+364 LKHIVSNIMDSSNN

-384 ELESGNND
+384 ELASGNND

-431 MNDSRR
+431 MNDSKK
-437 SVEEAGLIIDS
+437 SVEEAGLIIES
-448 TTRSMEDVYEAS
+448 TTRSMEAVFEAS

-508 AQNTQTSVKDIT
+508 AQNTQTSVKNIT
-520 SLIADSDEKIRVATE
+520 SLISDSDEKIRVAAE
-535 AARKSREIFT
+535 AARKSQEIFI

-554 ANIMKDISTTAVEQQ
+554 ADIMKDISQTAVEQQ

-589 ASLVEQSKDASITLS
+589 ASLVEQSKEASITLS

-611 EVVSF
+611 EVVSY

>member
-13 FTIISSVAIMLLVL
+13 FAIISAVVIMLLVL
-27 MIVII
+27 MIVVI
-32 SASAVFIERTA
+32 SASAIFMERTA
-43 LRGFQE
+43 ISGFME

-57 VSVWL
+57 VSIWIE
-62 NDQKDLTSVIAKE
+62 DQADLTSVISKE

-81 FKNPND
+81 FQNPND
-87 LTFTIAKTELEE
+87 GTLNIAKDEFNELLNE
-99 LVQELGTYVSSLSLY
+99 LKSHYSAFALI
-114 DLNGNLLTDS
+114 DLNGNVVLDTASNTQLNAIS
-124 SSGSTIQTN
+124 QKTIWKELKEN
-133 ISDRSLWERFIKT
+133 NYKYAIE
-146 GYQYSIDDEIEVS
+146 DEIYLSSVTG
-159 PINQEYVIS
+159 NYVIGV
-168 ILAGVIDYSG
+168 LAGVFDANNNI
-178 KPAGVL
+178 AGVL
-184 AAELKWNNF
+184 YAELRWNEFVN
-193 AKKYFSEITI
+193 KYFSEITI
-203 GKTGNIYVV
+203 GETGNIYIVN
-212 DEDGKRVAHKD
+212 EDGKRVAHKD
-223 VKKINTISEG
+223 VNKVNTISIG
-233 SRNALQAASTQKKG
+233 SKNALSAAASQRKG
-247 SLHYEDDGEK
+247 ALHYEDEGK
-257 VMVFSRLE
+257 KIMAFSRLD
-265 NIDWIMCVTML
+265 NMDWILCVTML
-276 DSEFYSDRNTLIMIT
+276 DSEFFANKHTLIKIT
-291 IILSILLLLVTS
+291 IVLSVILLVITS
-303 IIVIMYVNLNI
+303 LIVGMYVNKNI

-320 IANDLNRLGNGDLT
+320 IASDLNRLGNGDLT
-334 VSAQSKFLTNKYK
+334 VSAPTKFLTNKYQ

-357 FNSTVEK
+357 FNNTIEK
-364 LKIIVSNIIDSSNN
+364 LKNIVSNIIDSSNN

-384 ELESGNND
+384 ELARGNND

-431 MNDSRR
+431 MNDSKK
-437 SVEEAGLIIDS
+437 SVEEAGLIIES
-448 TTRSMEDVYEAS
+448 TTRSMEAVFEAS

-508 AQNTQTSVKDIT
+508 AQNTQTSVKNIT
-520 SLIADSDEKIRVATE
+520 SLISDSDEKIRVAAE
-535 AARKSREIFT
+535 AARKSQEIFI

-554 ANIMKDISTTAVEQQ
+554 ADIMKDISQTAVEQQ

-589 ASLVEQSKDASITLS
+589 ASLVEQSKEASITLS

-611 EVVSF
+611 DVVSY

>member
-1 MKFMQTLKFKMP
+1 
-13 FTIISSVAIMLLVL
+13 
-27 MIVII
+27 
-32 SASAVFIERTA
+32 
-43 LRGFQE
+43 
-49 TADGYRDL
+49 
-57 VSVWL
+57 
-62 NDQKDLTSVIAKE
+62 
-75 SEFLDY
+75 
-81 FKNPND
+81 
-87 LTFTIAKTELEE
+87 
-99 LVQELGTYVSSLSLY
+99 
-114 DLNGNLLTDS
+114 
-124 SSGSTIQTN
+124 
-133 ISDRSLWERFIKT
+133 
-146 GYQYSIDDEIEVS
+146 
-159 PINQEYVIS
+159 
-168 ILAGVIDYSG
+168 
-178 KPAGVL
+178 
-184 AAELKWNNF
+184 
-193 AKKYFSEITI
+193 
-203 GKTGNIYVV
+203 
-212 DEDGKRVAHKD
+212 
-223 VKKINTISEG
+223 
-233 SRNALQAASTQKKG
+233 
-247 SLHYEDDGEK
+247 
-257 VMVFSRLE
+257 
-265 NIDWIMCVTML
+265 ML
-276 DSEFYSDRNTLIMIT
+276 DSEFFANKNTLIKIT
-291 IILSILLLLVTS
+291 IVLSLLLLIITS
-303 IIVIMYVNLNI
+303 FIVIVYVNKNI

-320 IANDLNRLGNGDLT
+320 IASDLNRLGNGDLT
-334 VSAQSKFLTNKYK
+334 VSAPTKFLTNKYQ

-357 FNSTVEK
+357 FNNTIEK
-364 LKIIVSNIIDSSNN
+364 LKNIVSNIIDSSNN

-384 ELESGNND
+384 ELASGNND

-431 MNDSRR
+431 MNDSKK

-535 AARKSREIFT
+535 AARKSQEIFI

-554 ANIMKDISTTAVEQQ
+554 ANIMQDISTTAVEQQ

-580 KMDASTQEN
+580 RMDASTQEN
-589 ASLVEQSKDASITLS
+589 ASLVEQSKEASITLS

-611 EVVSF
+611 DVVSY

>member
-13 FTIISSVAIMLLVL
+13 FAIISAVVIMLLVL
-27 MIVII
+27 MIVVI
-32 SASAVFIERTA
+32 SASAIFMERTA
-43 LRGFQE
+43 ISGFME

-57 VSVWL
+57 VSIRIE
-62 NDQKDLTSVIAKE
+62 DQADLTSVISKE

-81 FKNPND
+81 FQNPNNGT
-87 LTFTIAKTELEE
+87 LNIAKDEFNELLNE
-99 LVQELGTYVSSLSLY
+99 LKSHYSAFALI
-114 DLNGNLLTDS
+114 DLNGNVVLDTASNTQLNS
-124 SSGSTIQTN
+124 ISQKTIWKELKEN
-133 ISDRSLWERFIKT
+133 NYKYAIE
-146 GYQYSIDDEIEVS
+146 DEIYLSSVTG
-159 PINQEYVIS
+159 NYVIGV
-168 ILAGVIDYSG
+168 LAGVFDANNNI
-178 KPAGVL
+178 AGVL
-184 AAELKWNNF
+184 YAELRWNEFVN
-193 AKKYFSEITI
+193 KYFSEITI
-203 GKTGNIYVV
+203 GETGNIYIVN
-212 DEDGKRVAHKD
+212 EDGKRVAHKD
-223 VKKINTISEG
+223 VNKVNTISIG
-233 SRNALQAASTQKKG
+233 SKNALSAAASQRKG
-247 SLHYEDDGEK
+247 ALHYEDEGK
-257 VMVFSRLE
+257 KIMAFSRLD
-265 NIDWIMCVTML
+265 NMDWILCVTML
-276 DSEFYSDRNTLIMIT
+276 DSEFFANKHTLIKIT
-291 IILSILLLLVTS
+291 IVLSVILLVITS
-303 IIVIMYVNLNI
+303 LIVGMYVNRNI

-320 IANDLNRLGNGDLT
+320 IASDLNRLGNGDLT
-334 VSAQSKFLTNKYK
+334 VSAPTKFLSSKYQ

-357 FNSTVEK
+357 FNNTIEK
-364 LKIIVSNIIDSSNN
+364 LKHIVSNIMDSSNN

-384 ELESGNND
+384 ELASGNND

-431 MNDSRR
+431 MNDSKK
-437 SVEEAGLIIDS
+437 SVEEAGLIIES
-448 TTRSMEDVYEAS
+448 TTRSMEAVFEAS

-508 AQNTQTSVKDIT
+508 AQNTQTSVKNIT
-520 SLIADSDEKIRVATE
+520 SLISDSDEKIRVAAE
-535 AARKSREIFT
+535 AARKSQEIFI

-554 ANIMKDISTTAVEQQ
+554 ADIMKDISQTAVEQQ

-580 KMDASTQEN
+580 KMDTSTQEN
-589 ASLVEQSKDASITLS
+589 ASLVEQSKEASITLS

-611 EVVSF
+611 ETVSY
-616 FKL
+616 FKF

>member
-13 FTIISSVAIMLLVL
+13 FTIISSVAVMLLIL
-27 MIVII
+27 MIVVI
-32 SASAVFIERTA
+32 SASAVFMERTA
-43 LRGFQE
+43 LRGFME

-57 VSVWL
+57 VSIWIE
-62 NDQKDLTSVIAKE
+62 DQADLTSVISKE

-81 FKNPND
+81 FLNPSQDN
-87 LTFTIAKTELEE
+87 LNIADNEFNELLKELESHYSAFA
-99 LVQELGTYVSSLSLY
+99 LI
-114 DLNGNLLTDS
+114 DLNGNVVLDTASNTQLDLIS
-124 SSGSTIQTN
+124 EKTIWRELKDN
-133 ISDRSLWERFIKT
+133 NYKYAIE
-146 GYQYSIDDEIEVS
+146 DEIYLSSVTD
-159 PINQEYVIS
+159 NYVIGV
-168 ILAGVIDYSG
+168 LAGVFDDEG
-178 KPAGVL
+178 KVSGVL
-184 AAELKWNNF
+184 YGELRWDSF
-193 AKKYFSEITI
+193 VQKYFSEITI
-203 GKTGNIYVV
+203 GETGNIYVV

-223 VKKINTISEG
+223 VNKVNTISIG
-233 SRNALQAASTQKKG
+233 SKNALSAADAQRKG
-247 SLHYEDDGEK
+247 TLHYEDEGAK
-257 VMVFSRLE
+257 VMAFSRLD

-276 DSEFYSDRNTLIMIT
+276 DSEFFADRNTLIKIT
-291 IILSILLLLVTS
+291 IILSIILLIITS
-303 IIVIMYVNLNI
+303 FIVISYVNVHI

-334 VSAQSKFLTNKYK
+334 VSAPSKFLANKYK

-357 FNSTVEK
+357 FNNTIEK
-364 LKIIVSNIIDSSNN
+364 LKNIIENIIDSSNN

-384 ELESGNND
+384 ELASGNND

-404 EQTASSMEQ
+404 EETASSMEQ
-413 MASTIKNSAE
+413 MASNIKNSAE
-423 KSVIGNNM
+423 KSIIGNNM
-431 MNDSRR
+431 MNDSKK

-448 TTRSMEDVYEAS
+448 TTKSMEAVYEAS

-520 SLIADSDEKIRVATE
+520 SLIADSDEKIKIATE
-535 AARKSREIFT
+535 AARKSQEIFT

-554 ANIMKDISTTAVEQQ
+554 ASIMKDISITAVEQQ

-580 KMDASTQEN
+580 RMDASTQEN
-589 ASLVEQSKDASITLS
+589 ASLVEQSKDASVTLS

-611 EVVSF
+611 DVVSY

>member
-13 FTIISSVAIMLLVL
+13 FAIISAVVIMLLVL
-27 MIVII
+27 MIVVI
-32 SASAVFIERTA
+32 SASAIFMERTA
-43 LRGFQE
+43 ISGFME

-57 VSVWL
+57 VSIWIE
-62 NDQKDLTSVIAKE
+62 DQADLTSVISKE

-81 FKNPND
+81 FQNPND
-87 LTFTIAKTELEE
+87 GTLNIAKDEFNELLNE
-99 LVQELGTYVSSLSLY
+99 LKSHYSAFALI
-114 DLNGNLLTDS
+114 DLNGNVVLDTASNTQLNAIS
-124 SSGSTIQTN
+124 QKTIWKELKEN
-133 ISDRSLWERFIKT
+133 NYKYAIE
-146 GYQYSIDDEIEVS
+146 DEIYLSSVTG
-159 PINQEYVIS
+159 NYVIGV
-168 ILAGVIDYSG
+168 LAGVFDANNNI
-178 KPAGVL
+178 AGVL
-184 AAELKWNNF
+184 YAELRWNEFVN
-193 AKKYFSEITI
+193 KYFSEITI
-203 GKTGNIYVV
+203 GETGNIYIVN
-212 DEDGKRVAHKD
+212 EDGKRVAHKD
-223 VKKINTISEG
+223 VNKVNTISIG
-233 SRNALQAASTQKKG
+233 SKNALSAAASQRKG
-247 SLHYEDDGEK
+247 ALHYEDEGK
-257 VMVFSRLE
+257 KIMAFSRLD
-265 NIDWIMCVTML
+265 NMDWILCVTML
-276 DSEFYSDRNTLIMIT
+276 DSEFFANKHTLIKIT
-291 IILSILLLLVTS
+291 IVLSVILLVITS
-303 IIVIMYVNLNI
+303 LIVGMYVNKNI

-320 IANDLNRLGNGDLT
+320 IASDLNRLGNGDLT
-334 VSAQSKFLTNKYK
+334 VSAPTKFLSSKYK

-357 FNSTVEK
+357 FNNTIEK
-364 LKIIVSNIIDSSNN
+364 LKNIVSNIIDSSNN

-384 ELESGNND
+384 ELASGNND

-431 MNDSRR
+431 MNDSKK
-437 SVEEAGLIIDS
+437 SVEEAGLIIES
-448 TTRSMEDVYEAS
+448 TTRSMEAVFEAS

-508 AQNTQTSVKDIT
+508 AQNTQTSVKNIT
-520 SLIADSDEKIRVATE
+520 SLISDSDEKIRVAAE
-535 AARKSREIFT
+535 AARKSQEIFI

-554 ANIMKDISTTAVEQQ
+554 ADIMKDISQTAVEQQ

-589 ASLVEQSKDASITLS
+589 ASLVEQSKEASITLS

-611 EVVSF
+611 DVVSY